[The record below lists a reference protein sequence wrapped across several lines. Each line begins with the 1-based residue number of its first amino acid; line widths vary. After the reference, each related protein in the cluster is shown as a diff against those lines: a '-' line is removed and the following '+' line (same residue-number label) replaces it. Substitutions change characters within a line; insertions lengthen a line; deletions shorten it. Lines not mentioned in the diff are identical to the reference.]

1 MVIEEC
7 LNICRSESGPH
18 MYNKKTGT
26 DIIPKNSGLPSL
38 VKNDEQEEDFGMKI
52 YICENT
58 DCILNPLEQMTY
70 ALNETQVQYGSVVIL
85 KNAP

>member
-1 MVIEEC
+1 
-7 LNICRSESGPH
+7 
-18 MYNKKTGT
+18 MYNKKSAT
-26 DIIPKNSGLPSL
+26 IIPESFTPPSL
-38 VKNDEQEEDFGMKI
+38 VKSDEQQEDFDMNI
-52 YICENT
+52 FICENT

>member
-1 MVIEEC
+1 M
-7 LNICRSESGPH
+7 H
-18 MYNKKTGT
+18 HKKSATNTKIKNTASSSLLKT
-26 DIIPKNSGLPSL
+26 D
-38 VKNDEQEEDFGMKI
+38 EQQEEDFGMNI

-70 ALNETQVQYGSVVIL
+70 ALNETQVEYGSVVIL

>member
-1 MVIEEC
+1 M
-7 LNICRSESGPH
+7 H
-18 MYNKKTGT
+18 NKKSGIATMS
-26 DIIPKNSGLPSL
+26 KNSGSAPLA
-38 VKNDEQEEDFGMKI
+38 KNDEQQEDFGMSI

>member
-1 MVIEEC
+1 
-7 LNICRSESGPH
+7 
-18 MYNKKTGT
+18 MYNKKSAT
-26 DIIPKNSGLPSL
+26 IIPESPTSPSL
-38 VKNDEQEEDFGMKI
+38 VKSDEEQHGDFDMHI
-52 YICENT
+52 FICENT